1 MWAWLVLLLLIIAE
15 VVGIRWWLRKE
26 FYPAFFNGWAV
37 LIYCSILAA
46 DFIVAWLVSMLYVPG
61 GTEGTAWLAVLGLA
75 LVVVVALMTF
85 FFRWVVRHDMTD
97 IPSNKQ

>member
-37 LIYCSILAA
+37 LIYCSTLAA
-46 DFIVAWLVSMLYVPG
+46 DFIVAWLISMLYAWWHG
-61 GTEGTAWLAVLGLA
+61 GAPRGWRYWGL
-75 LVVVVALMTF
+75 
-85 FFRWVVRHDMTD
+85 RWWSSL
-97 IPSNKQ
+97 P